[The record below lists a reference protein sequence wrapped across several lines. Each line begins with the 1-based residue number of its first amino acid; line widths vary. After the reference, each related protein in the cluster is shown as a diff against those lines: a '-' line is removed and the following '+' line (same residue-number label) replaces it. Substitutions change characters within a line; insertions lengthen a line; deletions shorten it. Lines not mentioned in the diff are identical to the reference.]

1 MFQNILVP
9 TDGTTSS
16 DHAVRAAA
24 EVAERFGAKLTLL
37 HALPKYRSPYF
48 PEAGLAWPNE
58 DQYLTESSKNAVELL
73 ERAKVSAERQG
84 LKVAT
89 MHVYNDGPAEAIVA
103 VATET
108 KADLIVMASHGR
120 RGLQKLLLGSETQ
133 KVLAHIKLPV
143 LVVR

>member
-48 PEAGLAWPNE
+48 PEVGLAWPTE
-58 DQYLTESSKNAVELL
+58 DQYLTESGTRCSIDRTFCT
-73 ERAKVSAERQG
+73 ERKLSLKTEKERD
-84 LKVAT
+84 V
-89 MHVYNDGPAEAIVA
+89 
-103 VATET
+103 
-108 KADLIVMASHGR
+108 
-120 RGLQKLLLGSETQ
+120 
-133 KVLAHIKLPV
+133 
-143 LVVR
+143 